1 MQSIKKYV
9 IKQMYYTSV
18 ECRQACSQREK
29 SISYFQKE
37 VEPDFFMYFCSL
49 AEKKCCDMLQ
59 FDF

>member
-1 MQSIKKYV
+1 
-9 IKQMYYTSV
+9 MYYTSV

-49 AEKKCCDMLQ
+49 AEKNVVTCYNLIFNLTIIVFAK
-59 FDF
+59 

>member
-1 MQSIKKYV
+1 
-9 IKQMYYTSV
+9 MYYTSV